1 MDKEAMIQEIMDM
14 ISQLTDEQLE
24 EVWGMIQETL
34 DEIRHNKRTVNE

>member
-1 MDKEAMIQEIMDM
+1 MDKEEMIQNIKDM

-34 DEIRHNKRTVNE
+34 DEMRKNK

>member
-1 MDKEAMIQEIMDM
+1 MDKEAMIQNIKDM

-34 DEIRHNKRTVNE
+34 DEMRKNK